1 MKIGELHFTIGGME
15 ILARNVELSVEEFAK
30 VAMVDSLIKQ
40 QQSISERLSKLEI
53 DYHQRVHEKEVER
66 LKNQ

>member
-1 MKIGELHFTIGGME
+1 VKIGELHFTIGGME